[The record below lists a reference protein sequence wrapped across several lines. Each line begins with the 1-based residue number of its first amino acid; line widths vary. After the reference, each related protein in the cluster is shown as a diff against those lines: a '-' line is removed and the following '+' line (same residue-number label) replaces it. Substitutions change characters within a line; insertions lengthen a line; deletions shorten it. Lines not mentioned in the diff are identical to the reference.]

1 MDSLEMGKDEN
12 LGLPEVFKKNRMHW
26 I

>member
-12 LGLPEVFKKNRMHW
+12 LGLPEVFIKNRMHW